1 MFKTILIALDGS
13 PVSFRALEMGME
25 MAKKFDS
32 KIVATSIVNVD
43 SLPVNVGVD
52 YMPDLVHDVKKQNN
66 QILRTA
72 ERQLVNSKMFYEIVS
87 REGDPKSLIAKVIPD
102 NINADLII
110 MGKTGKGMMTK
121 IFMGSVARYVSEN
134 SELPVLLIN

>member
-43 SLPVNVGVD
+43 NLPVNVGVD

-134 SELPVLLIN
+134 SELPVLLVN

>member
-13 PVSFRALEMGME
+13 PVSFRALETGIE

-72 ERQLVNSKMFYEIVS
+72 ERQLINAKMFYEIIS
-87 REGDPKSLIAKVIPD
+87 RDGDPKSLIAKVIPD

-134 SELPVLLIN
+134 SELPVLLVN

>member
-13 PVSFRALEMGME
+13 PVSFRALETGIE

-32 KIVATSIVNVD
+32 KIIATSIVNVD